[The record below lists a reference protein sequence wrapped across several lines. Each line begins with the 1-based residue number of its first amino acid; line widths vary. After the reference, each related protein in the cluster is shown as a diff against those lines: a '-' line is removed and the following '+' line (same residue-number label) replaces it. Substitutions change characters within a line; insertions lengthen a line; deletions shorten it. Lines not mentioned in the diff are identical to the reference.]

1 MYKHGKSSGHSTG
14 TTNPSY
20 NAGKSAPTNGVK
32 LTASAGKSSG
42 INRSGDPKGAPA
54 MSHAGKK

>member
-20 NAGKSAPTNGVK
+20 NAGKGANSVGAKVSY
-32 LTASAGKSSG
+32 SAGKSSG
-42 INRSGDPKGAPA
+42 TARSGDPKGAAPMA
-54 MSHAGKK
+54 GGKK